1 MSTPATQTNLL
12 FRNDTLFGVCEALG
26 EDFGISPTW
35 FRIAFAAPLL
45 VNPMAVVAAYFA
57 TGALVLA
64 TRVIFP
70 NLSSL
75 DSRRDVA
82 RRPPRSRPR
91 RRCWPQPPLPART
104 S

>member
-70 NLSSL
+70 NPRLL
-75 DSRRDVA
+75 APRQADAEA
-82 RRPPRSRPR
+82 R
-91 RRCWPQPPLPART
+91 PAEAPAE
-104 S
+104 SPEMAIAA